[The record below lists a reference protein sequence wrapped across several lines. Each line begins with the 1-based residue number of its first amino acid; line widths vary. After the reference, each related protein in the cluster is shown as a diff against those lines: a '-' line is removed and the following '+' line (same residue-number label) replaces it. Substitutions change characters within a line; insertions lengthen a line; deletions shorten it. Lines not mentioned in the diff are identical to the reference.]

1 MARCARNVEEIK
13 KVKEMNT
20 PKAVA
25 EELLALMRDKEE
37 IRIAL
42 VELGASVAEEDGLE
56 DYPSK
61 IRVLKPARL
70 KIFKDQQFYQFR
82 NEVLPDME
90 VDEGYT
96 AANLSWV
103 FGRCPKLT
111 RVPDIL
117 GVERVVNLESFIQE
131 SIKIKR
137 LTLPDLPNLTSMRSF
152 AHKASSLESVVVGA
166 MPQNTSL
173 FYSFAECASLRSI
186 TIGDVSKV
194 TDVFAAFYACTKLQ
208 RVKLSLGGGMISNAQ
223 YLFDGCA
230 MLEEVEGVIDLSV
243 ATNISN
249 LITRCPNLREI
260 RLKGVGRDLIAFESV
275 SLSLE
280 SVRYLI
286 NEAKSVTSGTTMY
299 LPQKLVD
306 DHEEEMVELGEVA
319 SSKGWTINY
328 R

>member
-1 MARCARNVEEIK
+1 
-13 KVKEMNT
+13 MNT

-25 EELLALMRDKEE
+25 DELLALARDKDE
-37 IRIAL
+37 IKKAL
-42 VELGASVAEEDGLE
+42 VESGAEVGEDDGFSSFQE
-56 DYPSK
+56 K
-61 IRVLKPARL
+61 IRGLKPARL
-70 KIFKDQQFYQFR
+70 KIFKDQQCYQWKD
-82 NEVLPDME
+82 EVLPDME
-90 VDEGYT
+90 VDKGYT

-103 FGRCPKLT
+103 FGRCPNLV

-117 GVERVVNLESFIQE
+117 GIERAVNLESFIQE
-131 SIKIKR
+131 CVKVKK
-137 LTLPDLPNLTSMRSF
+137 LTLPDLPNLTSMRSL
-152 AHKASSLESVVVGA
+152 AHKASSLESVVIGA
-166 MPQNTSL
+166 MPQNASL
-173 FYSFAECASLRSI
+173 FYTFAECASLRSV

-230 MLEEVEGVIDLSV
+230 TLEEVEGIIDLSV
-243 ATNISN
+243 ATNISS